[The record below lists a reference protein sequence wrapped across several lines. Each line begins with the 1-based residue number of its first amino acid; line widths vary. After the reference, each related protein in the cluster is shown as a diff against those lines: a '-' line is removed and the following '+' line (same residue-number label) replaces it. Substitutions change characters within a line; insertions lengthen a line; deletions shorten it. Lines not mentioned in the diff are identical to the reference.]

1 MMNIQSNEYIIA
13 AELLRDLEV
22 FIKELNVIT
31 KVLDFNIHTDEVNTS
46 YGKYGRGEIIYL
58 LNSHLKD
65 KYGKYIVVGDILSYK
80 GNKYIL
86 QFGVNIGFFIENIE
100 TFEFDHIPVGFNI
113 EFLSDFVVIG
123 NIYRDRVKKEKNN
136 G

>member
-1 MMNIQSNEYIIA
+1 MNIQSNEYIIA
-13 AELLRDLEV
+13 AELLKDLEV
-22 FIKELNVIT
+22 FIKELNVTT

-46 YGKYGRGEIIYL
+46 YGKYGRGEVIYL
-58 LNSHLKD
+58 FNSQLKD

-80 GNKYIL
+80 GNRYIL

-123 NIYRDRVKKEKNN
+123 NIYRDRVKKEKYND
-136 G
+136 

>member
-1 MMNIQSNEYIIA
+1 MNIQSNEYIIA
-13 AELLRDLEV
+13 AELLKDLEV

-46 YGKYGRGEIIYL
+46 YGKYGRGEVIYL
-58 LNSHLKD
+58 FNSQLKD

-80 GNKYIL
+80 GNRYIL
-86 QFGVNIGFFIENIE
+86 QFGINIGFFIENIE

-123 NIYRDRVKKEKNN
+123 NIYRDRVKKEKYND
-136 G
+136 

>member
-1 MMNIQSNEYIIA
+1 MNIQSNEYIIA
-13 AELLRDLEV
+13 AELLKDLEV

-86 QFGVNIGFFIENIE
+86 KYRNI
-100 TFEFDHIPVGFNI
+100 
-113 EFLSDFVVIG
+113 
-123 NIYRDRVKKEKNN
+123 
-136 G
+136 